1 MRIAKYLT
9 LLFLL
14 FLLAF
19 VVFVATQPATYQ
31 ITKKK
36 EIKMPS
42 NLVYEYVNDFTNW
55 GEWQQFNKD
64 EDFTF
69 TISENTIGEKS
80 FVKWDSDNKIITTF
94 SEKDSI
100 VQDYIE
106 SSNKQSLHW
115 KFKKT
120 KTGTLALVTIKGD
133 LTFKEKIYSVLNG
146 GITSYV
152 GPQIEES
159 LAKINNY
166 LVNELGNYKVSVQGL
181 VNRPETNFIEQK
193 DSCLVKDFP
202 KKSKILLKTIKS
214 FIKTNNIETLGV
226 PFVIF
231 HNTPNGN
238 SMKYSM
244 CVPVKDQILTTP
256 ESQIQGNSFESFLAV
271 KTTLTG
277 DYSHMKE
284 AWSKSRSFINKNK
297 FTEDRTSIYMGIY
310 KKSLP
315 EVKEPSQWVTEIYIP
330 IVKKKPQRRKVEKDS
345 TATTN
350 TNTATESEP
359 KE

>member
-1 MRIAKYLT
+1 MKIFKYLT

-31 ITKKK
+31 ITKQK
-36 EIKMPS
+36 EIDSPTA
-42 NLVYEYVNDFTNW
+42 VVFEYVNDFSNW
-55 GEWQQFNKD
+55 SDWQQFNTD
-64 EDFTF
+64 ENLTF
-69 TISENTIGEKS
+69 TTSENTIGSKS
-80 FVKWDSDNKIITTF
+80 FVKWGTDNKIATTF
-94 SEKDSI
+94 AEKDSI

-106 SSNKQSLHW
+106 STNKQTLHW

-159 LAKINNY
+159 LVKINNY
-166 LVNELGNYKVSVQGL
+166 LVNELGNFDIKVQGL
-181 VNRPETNFIEQK
+181 VNRPETIFIEQK

-202 KKSKILLKTIKS
+202 KKSKALLKTMKA
-214 FIKTNNIETLGV
+214 FIKNNNIETLGV

-231 HNTPNGN
+231 YNSPNGN
-238 SMKYSM
+238 TMKYSM
-244 CVPVKDQILTTP
+244 CVPVKDEILTTP
-256 ESQIQGNSFESFLAV
+256 ESQIKGNSFESFLAV
-271 KTTLTG
+271 KTVLKG
-277 DYSHMKE
+277 DYSHMKN
-284 AWSKSRSFINKNK
+284 AWSKTRNYINTNK
-297 FTEDRTSIYMGIY
+297 FTEDKGSVYMGIY

-315 EVKEPSQWVTEIYIP
+315 EVTEPSKWETEIYIP
-330 IVKKKPQRRKVEKDS
+330 IVKKKPARRKVEKDS
-345 TATTN
+345 TAAPTP
-350 TNTATESEP
+350 TENIEL
-359 KE
+359 K

>member
-1 MRIAKYLT
+1 MKILKYLT

-31 ITKKK
+31 ITKQK
-36 EIKMPS
+36 EINSPS
-42 NLVYEYVNDFTNW
+42 EIVFEYVNDFSYW
-55 GEWQQFNKD
+55 SEWQQFNK
-64 EDFTF
+64 EENFTF
-69 TISENTIGEKS
+69 TTSENTIGEKS
-80 FVKWDSDNKIITTF
+80 FVKWDSNNKIATTF
-94 SEKDSI
+94 AKKDSI

-106 SSNKQSLHW
+106 STDKQTLHW

-159 LAKINNY
+159 LVKINDY
-166 LVNELGNYKVSVQGL
+166 LVNELGNFDIKVKGL
-181 VNRPETNFIEQK
+181 VNRPETIFIEQK

-202 KKSKILLKTIKS
+202 KKSKALLKTMKTFIKS
-214 FIKTNNIETLGV
+214 NAIETLGV

-231 HNTPNGN
+231 HNIPNGN
-238 SMKYSM
+238 MMKYSM
-244 CVPVKDQILTTP
+244 CVPVRDQILTTP

-271 KTTLTG
+271 KTILKG
-277 DYSHMKE
+277 DYSHMKN
-284 AWSKSRSFINKNK
+284 AWSKARNYITTNK
-297 FTEDRTSIYMGIY
+297 FTEDKTSVYLGIY
-310 KKSLP
+310 KKALP
-315 EVKEPSQWVTEIYIP
+315 EVTEPSKWETEIYIP
-330 IVKKKPQRRKVEKDS
+330 IVKKRVAPKKKVETDS
-345 TATTN
+345 TATS
-350 TNTATESEP
+350 APIESVE
-359 KE
+359 

>member
-1 MRIAKYLT
+1 MKIFKYLT

-31 ITKKK
+31 ITKQK
-36 EIKMPS
+36 EINSPS
-42 NLVYEYVNDFTNW
+42 EIVFEYVNDFSNW
-55 GEWQQFNKD
+55 NDWQQFNK
-64 EDFTF
+64 EENFTF
-69 TISENTIGEKS
+69 TTSENTIGEKS
-80 FVKWDSDNKIITTF
+80 FVKWDSNNKIATTF
-94 SEKDSI
+94 AQKDSI

-106 SSNKQSLHW
+106 SSNKQTLHW

-159 LAKINNY
+159 LVKINNY
-166 LVNELGNYKVSVQGL
+166 LVNELGNFDIKVQGL
-181 VNRPETNFIEQK
+181 VNRPETIFIEQK

-202 KKSKILLKTIKS
+202 KKSKALLKTMKTFIKS
-214 FIKTNNIETLGV
+214 NDIETLGV

-231 HNTPNGN
+231 YNSPNGN
-238 SMKYSM
+238 MMKYSM
-244 CVPVKDQILTTP
+244 CVPVRDEILTTP

-271 KTTLTG
+271 KTILKG
-277 DYSHMKE
+277 DYSHMKNV
-284 AWSKSRSFINKNK
+284 WSKARNYISENK
-297 FTEDRTSIYMGIY
+297 FTEDKASIYMGIY
-310 KKSLP
+310 KKALP
-315 EVKEPSQWVTEIYIP
+315 EVSEPSKWETEIYIP
-330 IVKKKPQRRKVEKDS
+330 IVKKKPAPRRKVESDS
-345 TATTN
+345 TATSIPPS
-350 TNTATESEP
+350 AEP
-359 KE
+359 VE